1 MKKIGL
7 WIGFFILFIFITK
20 VFVSSFTSDKSKLTQ
35 ADWIGRKVVFPD
47 SISFI
52 STSTNSISDYNII
65 NAKYKVL
72 VYIDSTG
79 CTSCQ
84 LGLVEWKAF
93 IDRCESSNFDVG
105 FVFVIQSQNDRD
117 LQIRMEIAGF
127 TYPIIFDRHD
137 LFDKINNFTTIN
149 GSCTF
154 LLDENFKVIL
164 IGSPVSS
171 EENWNLYFDYLTQNA

>member
-35 ADWIGRKVVFPD
+35 ADWFGRKVVFPD

-52 STSTNSISDYNII
+52 STSTNSISDYNILD
-65 NAKYKVL
+65 AKYKVL
-72 VYIDSTG
+72 VYVDSTG

-105 FVFVIQSQNDRD
+105 FVFVI
-117 LQIRMEIAGF
+117 
-127 TYPIIFDRHD
+127 
-137 LFDKINNFTTIN
+137 
-149 GSCTF
+149 
-154 LLDENFKVIL
+154 
-164 IGSPVSS
+164 
-171 EENWNLYFDYLTQNA
+171 